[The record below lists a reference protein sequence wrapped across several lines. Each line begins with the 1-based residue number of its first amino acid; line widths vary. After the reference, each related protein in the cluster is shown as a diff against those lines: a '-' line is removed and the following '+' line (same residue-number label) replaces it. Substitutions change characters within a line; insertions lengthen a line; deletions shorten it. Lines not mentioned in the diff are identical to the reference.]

1 MGERDGMPKRVP
13 RGRSAPDAGAA
24 RLVLTAAVLLL
35 AGVGAWVVIADDAS
49 PTADRA
55 RTGSSTTAAPSDP
68 TTPSEAAAV
77 PPTTS
82 TTPARDPV
90 LGSGQTVTVAF
101 GGDTNF
107 DGSNAARVASD
118 PSSILAGVAPVLS
131 DADLAVVNMETAIG
145 IGGTP
150 APKEFTFQAPPAAL
164 EAYRSA
170 GVDVVSAAN
179 NHGMDYGVESL
190 RQTLQAEIDSRFP
203 IIGIGAND
211 TEAYA
216 PFIADIRGQRV
227 AVVAAT
233 QVLDGSLANAWT
245 ATPTQPGLA
254 SAKPIDRL
262 VRAVSEA
269 RAQAD
274 TVVVFLHWGVERATC
289 PTGDQQSLAQT
300 LVDAGADIVVGGHA
314 HRLQGGGRLGNA
326 VVHYGLGNFAF
337 GARTAGAART
347 GVLVVSITGRRVDG
361 YQWLPGRISDRRPF
375 LLAGGDAQSEL
386 AYWDGLRSCTNL
398 TP

>member
-1 MGERDGMPKRVP
+1 MPVSEDGPRRTPVP
-13 RGRSAPDAGAA
+13 HHPRIAR
-24 RLVLTAAVLLL
+24 RLVLVAVVLPL

-49 PTADRA
+49 PPADGA

-68 TTPSEAAAV
+68 TAASEAAAA
-77 PPTTS
+77 PP

-90 LGSGQTVTVAF
+90 LGNGQTVTIAF

-131 DADLAVVNMETAIG
+131 GADLAVVNMETAIG
-145 IGGTP
+145 VGGTP
-150 APKEFTFQAPPAAL
+150 ASKEFTFQAPPAAL

-190 RQTLQAEIDSRFP
+190 SQTLQAEIDSGFP
-203 IIGIGAND
+203 VIGIGAND

-216 PFIADIRGQRV
+216 PLIADIRGQRV

-233 QVLDGSLANAWT
+233 QVLDSSLATAWT

-254 SAKPIDRL
+254 SAEPIDRL
-262 VRAVSEA
+262 VRAVTEA

-289 PTGDQQSLAQT
+289 PAGDQQSLAQT

-326 VVHYGLGNFAF
+326 AVHYGLGNLAF
-337 GARTAGAART
+337 GARTAEAART
-347 GVLVVSITGRRVDG
+347 GVFVVTITGRRVDG

-375 LLAGGDAQSEL
+375 LLVGGDAQSEL
-386 AYWDGLRSCTNL
+386 AYWDGLRGCTNL